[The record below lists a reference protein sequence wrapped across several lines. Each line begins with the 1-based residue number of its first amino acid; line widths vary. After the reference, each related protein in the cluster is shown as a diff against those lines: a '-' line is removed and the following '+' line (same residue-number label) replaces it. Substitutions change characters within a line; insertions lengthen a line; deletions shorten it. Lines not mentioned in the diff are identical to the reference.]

1 MDELDAQIANAQ
13 IAQFPDDVAALAHAR
28 AAQEQARRSAEEAGA
43 IEALPTPASEI
54 TPELKQAYRRA
65 AKLMHPD
72 RATTDHERQR
82 RNALMANVNRAY
94 ETGDQKAIEKLMV
107 EYGQDPEAIAGTDVA
122 SRIVKAIRRIAQ
134 LRRRMSEAQQEIE
147 AQQQTEI
154 FQLKKTIEETE
165 AMGGDP
171 LGDLARQLM
180 QELSERKIQF
190 EMDNSE

>member
-1 MDELDAQIANAQ
+1 
-13 IAQFPDDVAALAHAR
+13 
-28 AAQEQARRSAEEAGA
+28 
-43 IEALPTPASEI
+43 
-54 TPELKQAYRRA
+54 
-65 AKLMHPD
+65 MHPD